1 MMTVDGRPKRE
12 VPGRRS
18 PVAGQ
23 IFIFF
28 ALLLIFL
35 PVMVYAS
42 SGQGTI
48 GERVAAGLRGKGLS
62 PEAVVF
68 LVAML
73 PIVELRG
80 AVPIGNNLFALPL
93 YKTIFFS
100 IAGNMLPIVLV
111 LLFLERLVVWLSPIP
126 LFGRFFDWLFKR
138 TRKKSDIIN
147 RFEFWGLVI
156 FVAIPLP
163 MTGAWT
169 GSIAA
174 VLLGISYGR
183 ALLAIFLGVLIA
195 GGIVTSLSLLGFW
208 GLVIA
213 VIGLTAIIIYQLFA
227 GKREFSRVKSRGRW

>member
-1 MMTVDGRPKRE
+1 MRWFKAKRA
-12 VPGRRS
+12 PGLS
-18 PVAGQ
+18 
-23 IFIFF
+23 IIF
-28 ALLLIFL
+28 ALLFLLL
-35 PVMVYAS
+35 PVMGYASS
-42 SGQGTI
+42 SGQGTT
-48 GERVAAGLRGKGLS
+48 GERIAEGLRRKGLS

-93 YKTIFFS
+93 YKTIFLS

-111 LLFLERLVVWLSPIP
+111 LLLLERLVVWLSPVP
-126 LFGRFFDWLFKR
+126 LFRRFFDWLFKR
-138 TRKKSDIIN
+138 TRKKSDIIS
-147 RFEFWGLVI
+147 RFEFWGVVI

-195 GGIVTSLSLLGFW
+195 AGIVTSLSLLGFW

-213 VIGLTAIIIYQLFA
+213 AIGLTAIIIYQAFA
-227 GKREFSRVKSRGRW
+227 SKRVNKIKR